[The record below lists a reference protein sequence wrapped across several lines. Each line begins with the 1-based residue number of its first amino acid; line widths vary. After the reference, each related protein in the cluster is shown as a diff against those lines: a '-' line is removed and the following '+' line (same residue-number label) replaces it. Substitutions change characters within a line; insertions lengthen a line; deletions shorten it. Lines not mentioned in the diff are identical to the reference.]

1 MGQIQVKTRFQKLA
15 AQEKNA
21 YVSRAVRFSKIPT
34 AELIE
39 HAASDSGLS
48 DSMVAGAFYAIVK
61 QVKELM
67 LNGHSIEL
75 GTLGTLR
82 FSMSC
87 KAAKTAEDVSAA
99 NVKTRRILIAPSKTL
114 KQALANVTFT
124 GFSAGEDNEASGE
137 EGEDDELA

>member
-1 MGQIQVKTRFQKLA
+1 MGQIQVKTSVQKLV
-15 AQEKNA
+15 AQDKDI

-48 DSMVAGAFYAIVK
+48 DSMVAAAFYAIVK

-87 KAAKTAEDVSAA
+87 KAAKTAEDVSAT

-114 KQALANVTFT
+114 KQALDNVTFT
-124 GFSAGEDNEASGE
+124 GFSVAGEDGATGE
-137 EGEDDELA
+137 EEGDEIV

>member
-1 MGQIQVKTRFQKLA
+1 MGKIQVKTSVQKLVS
-15 AQEKNA
+15 QDKNI

-39 HAASDSGLS
+39 HAANDSGLS
-48 DSMVAGAFYAIVK
+48 DSMVAASFYAIVK

-75 GTLGTLR
+75 GNLGTMR

-87 KAAKTAEDVSAA
+87 KAANTAEEVNVN
-99 NVKTRRILIAPSKTL
+99 NVKTRRILISPSKTL
-114 KQALANVTFT
+114 KQALENVTFT
-124 GFSAGEDNEASGE
+124 GFSTAEDSEAEDENAGTEIV
-137 EGEDDELA
+137 

>member
-1 MGQIQVKTRFQKLA
+1 MGQIQVKTSVQKLV
-15 AQEKNA
+15 AQDKDI

-48 DSMVAGAFYAIVK
+48 DSMVAAAFYAIVK

-87 KAAKTAEDVSAA
+87 KAAKTAEDVSAT

-114 KQALANVTFT
+114 KQALDNVTFT
-124 GFSAGEDNEASGE
+124 GFSVAGEDAATGE
-137 EGEDDELA
+137 EEGDEIV

>member
-1 MGQIQVKTRFQKLA
+1 MGQIQVKTSVQKLV
-15 AQEKNA
+15 AQDKDI

-48 DSMVAGAFYAIVK
+48 DSMVAAAFYAIVK

-87 KAAKTAEDVSAA
+87 KAAKTAEDVSAT

-114 KQALANVTFT
+114 KQALDNVTFT
-124 GFSAGEDNEASGE
+124 GFSVAGEDTATGE
-137 EGEDDELA
+137 EEGDEIV

>member
-1 MGQIQVKTRFQKLA
+1 MGQIQVKTSVQKLV
-15 AQEKNA
+15 AQDKDI

-48 DSMVAGAFYAIVK
+48 DSMVAAAFYAIVK

-87 KAAKTAEDVSAA
+87 KAAKTAEDVSAT

-114 KQALANVTFT
+114 KQALDNVTFT
-124 GFSAGEDNEASGE
+124 GFSVASEDAATGE
-137 EGEDDELA
+137 EEGDEIV

>member
-39 HAASDSGLS
+39 HASSDSGLS

-82 FSMSC
+82 FSFSC
-87 KAAKTAEDVSAA
+87 KASETADGISAS
-99 NVKTRRILIAPSKTL
+99 NVTTRRILLTPSKTL
-114 KQALANVTFT
+114 KQAMQNVTFT
-124 GFSAGEDNEASGE
+124 GFNP
-137 EGEDDELA
+137 EDDVEDEETNA